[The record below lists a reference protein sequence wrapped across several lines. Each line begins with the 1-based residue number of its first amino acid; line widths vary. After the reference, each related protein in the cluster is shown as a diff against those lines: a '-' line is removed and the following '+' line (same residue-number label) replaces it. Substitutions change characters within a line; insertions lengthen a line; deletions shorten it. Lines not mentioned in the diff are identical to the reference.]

1 MLPPM
6 SAFTRV
12 IAAPNL
18 SGKTETKGKMK
29 LLHRKH
35 NTCLL
40 KVKKLII
47 AYNDNRQSQD
57 IYLSFIYHP
66 ENIRSSTKKKHL
78 EREREKSFLL
88 FNWYL

>member
-57 IYLSFIYHP
+57 IYLSFYISPRKY
-66 ENIRSSTKKKHL
+66 KKL
-78 EREREKSFLL
+78 
-88 FNWYL
+88 Y